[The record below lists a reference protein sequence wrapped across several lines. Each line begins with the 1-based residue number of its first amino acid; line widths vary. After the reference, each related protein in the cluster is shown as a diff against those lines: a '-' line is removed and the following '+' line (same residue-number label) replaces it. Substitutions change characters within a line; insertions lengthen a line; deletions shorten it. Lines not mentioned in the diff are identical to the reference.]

1 MPLYAQGYSLAEFLI
16 QTGGR
21 RKYVEFLGDGLQSDD
36 WPGAVHRHYGI
47 QDLSALQNTWL
58 AWVRQGS
65 PLMQPATSAA
75 GVAVELPPQRGLAER
90 QPASASAR
98 AQPDLPHSGQAV
110 VGHALGEPRACPLP
124 CQCSKGWGGS

>member
-36 WPGAVHRHYGI
+36 WPGAVQRHYGI

-65 PLMQPATSAA
+65 PLMQPRRRPL
-75 GVAVELPPQRGLAER
+75 GWQLNCHPNEDR
-90 QPASASAR
+90 
-98 AQPDLPHSGQAV
+98 
-110 VGHALGEPRACPLP
+110 VGWQLNCHPNED
-124 CQCSKGWGGS
+124 W